1 MAEYKTEFKELPDS
15 GSLRANA
22 TKKTEK
28 SPDYWGTLAVNIKD
42 MTNAQMDGDIMVIKL
57 SGWKKQDKKGH
68 TYLSLAVNRFVPE
81 GQAQANRQSQQPA
94 PQDFSDS
101 DIPFN

>member
-1 MAEYKTEFKELPDS
+1 MAEYRTEFKELPDG

-68 TYLSLAVNRFVPE
+68 TFLSLAVNRFVPE
-81 GQAQANRQSQQPA
+81 GQSQANRQSQQPA
-94 PQDFSDS
+94 AQSFPEEDL
-101 DIPFN
+101 PF

>member
-1 MAEYKTEFKELPDS
+1 MAEYKTEFKELPDG

-22 TKKTEK
+22 TKKTER

-42 MTNAQMDGDIMVIKL
+42 MTNVQMDGDIMVIKL

-68 TYLSLAVNRFVPE
+68 TFLSLAVNRFVPE
-81 GQAQANRQSQQPA
+81 GQAQANRQSQQPV
-94 PQDFSDS
+94 PQDFAD
-101 DIPFN
+101 DIPF

>member
-1 MAEYKTEFKELPDS
+1 MAEYKTEFKELPDG
-15 GSLRANA
+15 GSLRANT

-68 TYLSLAVNRFVPE
+68 TFLSLAVNRFVPE

-94 PQDFSDS
+94 PQDFSDD
-101 DIPFN
+101 DIPF

>member
-1 MAEYKTEFKELPDS
+1 MAEYKTEFKELPDG

-68 TYLSLAVNRFVPE
+68 TFLSLAVNRFVPE
-81 GQAQANRQSQQPA
+81 GQANRQSQQPA
-94 PQDFSDS
+94 PQDFSD

>member
-1 MAEYKTEFKELPDS
+1 MAEYKTEFKELPDG

-22 TKKTEK
+22 TKKTER
-28 SPDYWGTLAVNIKD
+28 SPDYWGSLAVNIKD
-42 MTNAQMDGDIMVIKL
+42 MTNLQMDGDIMVIKL
-57 SGWKKQDKKGH
+57 SGWKKQDTQGR

-94 PQDFSDS
+94 PQDFSDD
-101 DIPFN
+101 DIPF

>member
-42 MTNAQMDGDIMVIKL
+42 MTNVQMDGDIMVIKL
-57 SGWKKQDKKGH
+57 SGWKRQDKKGH
-68 TYLSLAVNRFVPE
+68 TFLSIAVNRFVPE
-81 GQAQANRQSQQPA
+81 GQATRPSSA

>member
-1 MAEYKTEFKELPDS
+1 MAEYKTEFKELPDG

-28 SPDYWGTLAVNIKD
+28 SPDYWGSLAVNIKD
-42 MTNAQMDGDIMVIKL
+42 MTNVQMDGDIMVIKL

-68 TYLSLAVNRFVPE
+68 TFLSLAVNRFVPE
-81 GQAQANRQSQQPA
+81 GQAQANRQAQQPV
-94 PQDFSDS
+94 PQDFAD
-101 DIPFN
+101 DIPF

>member
-1 MAEYKTEFKELPDS
+1 MAEYKTEFKELPDG

-28 SPDYWGTLAVNIKD
+28 SPDYWGSLAVNIKD
-42 MTNAQMDGDIMVIKL
+42 MTNVQMDGDIMVIKL

-68 TYLSLAVNRFVPE
+68 TFLSLAVNRFVPE
-81 GQAQANRQSQQPA
+81 GQAQANRQSQQPV
-94 PQDFSDS
+94 PQDFAD
-101 DIPFN
+101 DIPF